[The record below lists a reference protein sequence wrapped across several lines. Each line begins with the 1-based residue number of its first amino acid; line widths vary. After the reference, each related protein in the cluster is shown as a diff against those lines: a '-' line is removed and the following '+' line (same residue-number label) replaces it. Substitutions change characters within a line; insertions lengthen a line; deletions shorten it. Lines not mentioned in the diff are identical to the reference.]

1 MPNLCDLPVGLLRQI
16 LQHYVES
23 DTIRMRPDQFPENG
37 HTIVHQLYDAMR
49 VNKLWYDILDED
61 MWAPDFLPPMIGPKQ
76 SRWKSRRTGYLYG
89 TLAEHVTDKIDEHER
104 QRIRLKE
111 EHEAKTRLPQRS
123 QESRSTTY
131 QQNSSAKSSTN
142 ISTSSYH
149 VSTPNTHAQTIDAR
163 RRVHSSTL
171 WWLARHGARS
181 CRSTCG
187 DSSTSRSCGASNLG
201 RWLWSWELRIGTR
214 VRKWFWRAG
223 RTMGHMSQIARY
235 TEEAEIEV
243 NVADA
248 VMYGR
253 HEAGEFGREMI
264 RRHFR

>member
-111 EHEAKTRLPQRS
+111 EHEAKTRPPPKEPRVTINDLPAELLRKILHEHLDFLLSRLNAQHTRPDDRCAAKGTFFDVMVVS
-123 QESRSTTY
+123 KAWCTVVQEHLWG
-131 QQNSSAKSSTN
+131 QQYK
-142 ISTSSYH
+142 
-149 VSTPNTHAQTIDAR
+149 PK
-163 RRVHSSTL
+163 
-171 WWLARHGARS
+171 
-181 CRSTCG
+181 
-187 DSSTSRSCGASNLG
+187 
-201 RWLWSWELRIGTR
+201 LWSVKLGKMVMVLGIANWNAGKEMVLEGWEDYGTYESNR
-214 VRKWFWRAG
+214 SLHG
-223 RTMGHMSQIARY
+223 RS
-235 TEEAEIEV
+235 
-243 NVADA
+243 
-248 VMYGR
+248 
-253 HEAGEFGREMI
+253 
-264 RRHFR
+264 